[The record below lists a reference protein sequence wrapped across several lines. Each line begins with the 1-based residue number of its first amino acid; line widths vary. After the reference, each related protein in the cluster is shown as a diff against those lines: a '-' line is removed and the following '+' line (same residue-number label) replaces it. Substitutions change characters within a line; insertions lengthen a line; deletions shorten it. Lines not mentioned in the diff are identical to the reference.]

1 MVDVGNLEPGNYV
14 VGISDPSVIGQQP
27 VPGAVPT
34 ANRAATAAGRR
45 RRRNAT
51 DPATQP
57 GTTIPPTGQ
66 VRPSTIPPTGQVN
79 PSSATPTGQS
89 AANIALTE
97 QINQANAAKTGA
109 GGRAG
114 VQCSMRLARS
124 LSTKVGRAGCSTLWM
139 ACRSATW
146 SARRSSSIRKHPRQQ
161 KTLPPN
167 LDPTADPAAGQAP
180 GQGGAA
186 QPASP
191 GLADSR
197 GRNCVHRTCL
207 PMPVAAG
214 IIRLISDHRPAP
226 VAQPPSNASAA
237 PPATVR

>member
-1 MVDVGNLEPGNYV
+1 VQPQPPLEGADAT
-14 VGISDPSVIGQQP
+14 GARPS
-27 VPGAVPT
+27 
-34 ANRAATAAGRR
+34 
-45 RRRNAT
+45 
-51 DPATQP
+51 TQP

-79 PSSATPTGQS
+79 PSGATPTGQS
-89 AANIALTE
+89 AANIALSE
-97 QINQANAAKTGA
+97 QINQANAVKTGA
-109 GGRAG
+109 GIPMLNEIGTLTVDQSGTGRMQHVVDN
-114 VQCSMRLARS
+114 VQVRDVIDQAIVIYSQA
-124 LSTKVGRAGCSTLWM
+124 
-139 ACRSATW
+139 SA
-146 SARRSSSIRKHPRQQ
+146 QQ

-167 LDPTADPAAGQAP
+167 LDPTADPAAGRAS
-180 GQGGAA
+180 GQGGAV

-191 GLADSR
+191 ASPIPAAGSASSN
-197 GRNCVHRTCL
+197 GA